1 MNIRK
6 AKATAR
12 MKIVRAEIPDFE
24 SVKRIA
30 QATIRSVYPRYYP
43 SGAVDFFA
51 RHHSGENIAR
61 DIAAGKVYL
70 LKVEDVD
77 VGTVT
82 VNENE
87 IARLFVLPEYQHR
100 GYGRSLMDFAENMI
114 FQADT
119 EITLDASLPA
129 KQIYKKRGYV
139 EVAYHTIRTENGD
152 FLCYDVMQKKRYS
165 NA

>member
-1 MNIRK
+1 
-6 AKATAR
+6 

-87 IARLFVLPEYQHR
+87 IARLFVLPEHQHR
-100 GYGRSLMDFAENMI
+100 GYGQALMDFAKRMI
-114 FQADT
+114 SRTCA
-119 EITLDASLPA
+119 EIVLDASLPA
-129 KQIYKKRGYV
+129 KRIYRKRGYV
-139 EVAYHTIRTENGD
+139 DWAYHTIQTENGD

>member
-1 MNIRK
+1 
-6 AKATAR
+6 
-12 MKIVRAEIPDFE
+12 MKIIRAEIPDFE
-24 SVKRIA
+24 SVKRLA
-30 QATIRSVYPRYYP
+30 QMTIRSVYPRYYP

-51 RHHSGENIAR
+51 RHHSDENIAR

-82 VNENE
+82 VSENE

-100 GYGRSLMDFAENMI
+100 GYGRALMDFAENMI
-114 FQADT
+114 SQTYA
-119 EITLDASLPA
+119 EIVLDASLPA

-139 EVAYHTIRTENGD
+139 AMAYHTIPTENGD
-152 FLCYDVMQKKRYS
+152 FLCYDVMQKKR
-165 NA
+165 